1 MTIDQVVAALTAEGY
16 SRDSIHT
23 VMDALAEA
31 DWRDEEED
39 WSQKDLTTL
48 RRQLGTPAIDSR
60 DEHSADEPD
69 DTPTEGQNPRSDAE
83 VWAADLARVLERTT
97 GGKTPLNPDQIRRVA
112 DHLLRWSDGP
122 LDPETDN
129 PRIEGSSYLPDFS
142 VTRWADGLD
151 EAIRVG
157 TNGAVELS
165 RVELQ
170 VAANL
175 LLHAQ
180 EDDWVPQAA
189 LLRTEHQPAPD
200 DIP

>member
-1 MTIDQVVAALTAEGY
+1 MTIDQVVAALTTEGY
-16 SRDSIHT
+16 SRDSIQT
-23 VMDALAEA
+23 VIDALAEA
-31 DWRDEEED
+31 DWRDEDED

-48 RRQLGTPAIDSR
+48 RRQLGTPATDPR
-60 DEHSADEPD
+60 DEHSTDELDGSPAQ
-69 DTPTEGQNPRSDAE
+69 TRNPHSDAD
-83 VWAADLARVLERTT
+83 VWATDLTRVLDRTT
-97 GGKTPLNPDQIRRVA
+97 GGKTPLDPDQIRRVA
-112 DHLLRWSDGP
+112 EHLLRWSNRAG
-122 LDPETDN
+122 DPETDN
-129 PRIEGSSYLPDFS
+129 PPIESSSYLPDFS

-157 TNGAVELS
+157 TNGSVELS

-200 DIP
+200 DLP